1 MKTKT
6 MRGLC
11 RLVVFCSTL
20 AASSLVAMPIQEAVA
35 TAIARDPAVM
45 RKVADVRKATGYS
58 REVKSDLYPQL
69 GIEGAA
75 GWARSDRDA
84 DGSNA
89 SGRDLFSRSVSLRAR
104 QLLWDG
110 GFSWYRWQDAKE
122 RELAAQLL
130 QSNEQEIIA
139 LETAAAFV
147 DVRRARIQVELARE
161 NLRIHGN
168 IFKLAGER
176 VEASGS
182 KADVELSSAR
192 ESLAKTLLRE
202 RELALSQANA
212 RFLRYVGVMPPSSLP
227 MPSLPS
233 LPSKDGIDPRAN
245 FHYRAVAH
253 QMEAALLAKKSVEK
267 RYYPRV
273 YLQGSGTLGQDVAG
287 VEGRDNEASALV
299 VVNWDIFDAGRRKG
313 LVEQALADI
322 DQQEALLNLTLADI
336 KRDIDSRWAD
346 FSTVGERINI
356 LGQYAAQLGAT
367 VTIYNEQF
375 GLGTRQLLSLLDI
388 QNEEISA
395 RIRLTD
401 ETHDRLLVAYDLLAL
416 GGNLVSTMTS
426 HQSSGKAVVKST
438 SAK

>member
-1 MKTKT
+1 MKTT
-6 MRGLC
+6 TRRGLC
-11 RLVVFCSTL
+11 RLAFFYSTI
-20 AASSLVAMPIQEAVA
+20 AAFSAPAMPIEEAVA
-35 TAIARDPAVM
+35 NAIARDPAVM
-45 RKVADVRKATGYS
+45 RKIADVHKSTGYT
-58 REVKSDLYPQL
+58 REVKSELYPQV
-69 GIEGAA
+69 GIEGSA

-84 DGSNA
+84 DGASA

-110 GFSWYRWQDAKE
+110 GFHWYRWQDAKE
-122 RELAAQLL
+122 RELAAALL
-130 QSNEQEIIA
+130 KSNEQEIIA
-139 LETAAAFV
+139 LEAAAAFV
-147 DVRRARIQVELARE
+147 DVRRARLQVELAKE
-161 NLRIHGN
+161 NLRIHGS
-168 IFKLAGER
+168 IWKLAGER

-182 KADVELSSAR
+182 KADVSLSSAR
-192 ESLAKTLLRE
+192 ENLAKTLLRE

-212 RFLRYVGVMPPSSLP
+212 RFLRYVGVMPPSDLP
-227 MPSLPS
+227 MPSLPRLS
-233 LPSKDGIDPRAN
+233 SKDGIEPRAN

-273 YLQGSGTLGQDVAG
+273 YLQGSGTLGEDVAG

-313 LVEQALADI
+313 LIEQALADVE
-322 DQQEALLNLTLADI
+322 QQEALLNLTLADI

-346 FSTVGERINI
+346 FSTAGERIAI
-356 LGQYAAQLGAT
+356 LGQYAGELGAT

-416 GGNLVSTMTS
+416 GGNLVATLTTNE
-426 HQSSGKAVVKST
+426 SSGKAVVKGTPS
-438 SAK
+438 K